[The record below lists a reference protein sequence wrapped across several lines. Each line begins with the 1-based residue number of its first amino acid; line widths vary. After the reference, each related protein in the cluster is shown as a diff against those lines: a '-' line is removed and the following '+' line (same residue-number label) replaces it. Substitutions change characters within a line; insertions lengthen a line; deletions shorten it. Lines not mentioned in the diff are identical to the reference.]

1 MSIRGG
7 ASMAIERAR
16 SIGCTAMQVFVKN
29 NMQWFAR
36 PLTREEIRA
45 FLNHVQRGE
54 LLSVFG
60 HANYLINLAATN
72 PQFHANSIRAL
83 AEELVRA
90 DQLELP
96 FLVLHPGAHLGAGEE
111 AGLKKIADSVDE
123 VFRKIPKVKTKIAL
137 EITAGQGSCIGHR
150 FEHLAHIIANVR
162 EPERLRVCL
171 DTAHLF
177 AAGYDISSESG
188 VKKTFHEFDRVIG
201 RDRLVAI
208 HVNDSKTGRGS
219 RVDRHEHIGKGR
231 IGLDAFRFIMQSPRF
246 RKIPKVLE
254 TPKGKDLAEDVI
266 NLKTLRRL
274 ANQRLGQGVILSGA
288 KWSRRIPQALAES
301 NSPGS
306 LDFARDDGAEL
317 FDQPDR
323 ERIPIELSFAGLNRC
338 DDDQHGVRHPE
349 RYQDWNSDQEDAENR
364 GDRVVNQHRDLE
376 IERFLS
382 VRVDLRGVAAF
393 YQPDSKRAENVT
405 QKVKEQSEQ
414 CAGVAQD
421 APRSNVRGSGWSR
434 RRL

>member
-1 MSIRGG
+1 MARGTSKSQIENRNSQILLGAHMSIRGG

-36 PLTREEIRA
+36 PLTAEEIRA

-83 AEELVRA
+83 AEELIRA

-150 FEHLAHIIANVR
+150 FEHLAHIIATVR

-177 AAGYDISSESG
+177 AAGYAIGSESG

-201 RDRLVAI
+201 RNRLVAI

-231 IGLDAFRFIMQSPRF
+231 IGLGAFRFIMQSPRF

-266 NLKTLRRL
+266 NLKTLQRL
-274 ANQRLGQGVILSGA
+274 AA
-288 KWSRRIPQALAES
+288 
-301 NSPGS
+301 
-306 LDFARDDGAEL
+306 
-317 FDQPDR
+317 
-323 ERIPIELSFAGLNRC
+323 
-338 DDDQHGVRHPE
+338 VRH
-349 RYQDWNSDQEDAENR
+349 R
-364 GDRVVNQHRDLE
+364 
-376 IERFLS
+376 
-382 VRVDLRGVAAF
+382 
-393 YQPDSKRAENVT
+393 
-405 QKVKEQSEQ
+405 
-414 CAGVAQD
+414 
-421 APRSNVRGSGWSR
+421 
-434 RRL
+434 